1 VTRPRLIGFAVA
13 LAALVVDQA
22 SKLWLLNGF
31 DLAANQPVRLTP
43 FLDIV
48 LAWNRGISYSLFTT
62 DSASGPWI
70 LLAITLGVTVL
81 LAAWLWRAEQTITA
95 VALGLLIG
103 GALGNAYDRFAYG
116 AVVDFVHVHAGSFSW
131 YIFNGA
137 DVAICV
143 GVAVL
148 LLASWFVQPNPAA
161 ASKLPENTA

>member
-1 VTRPRLIGFAVA
+1 MRLRLLGAVIALLA
-13 LAALVVDQA
+13 LACDQA

-31 DLAANQPVRLTP
+31 HLAAKQPVVVTP
-43 FLDIV
+43 FMDLV

-62 DSASGPWI
+62 DSAKGPWI
-70 LLAITLGVTVL
+70 LLAVTLAATVL
-81 LAAWLWRAEQTITA
+81 LAVWLWRTDQAWTA

-116 AVVDFVHVHAGSFSW
+116 AVVDFVHLHVGNFSW

-148 LLASWFVQPNPAA
+148 LLGSWIAQPAGGH
-161 ASKLPENTA
+161 ASKMPENRA